1 MPDRVFKKIEVT
13 GTSNKSIEEA
23 VQNALAKSAKTV
35 RNLRWFEVVEIRG
48 NIDNDQVGQWQ
59 VTLKIGFA
67 LDD

>member
-1 MPDRVFKKIEVT
+1 MPDRVFKKVEVT
-13 GTSNKSIEEA
+13 GTSPKSIEEA

-48 NIDNDQVGQWQ
+48 NIDNDHVGQWQ